1 MQRKWVVLGA
11 SLAALALL
19 TTALP
24 LLAADESPLAKI
36 MEKVNAKNGA
46 IRKNT
51 RTAVAYKKAAK
62 DVVKDANE
70 LVKLAKDARA
80 IKDAAT
86 KQKKPYESW
95 TKLMDAFIGSAE
107 NVAKVAGDE
116 KSTQKDASD
125 AFRKMGATCT
135 NCHNEFR
142 VEEDELK

>member
-1 MQRKWVVLGA
+1 MQRKWVVLGVTV
-11 SLAALALL
+11 SALALV

-51 RTAVAYKKAAK
+51 RTAVAYKKASK

-80 IKDAAT
+80 IKDSAT
-86 KQKKPYESW
+86 KQKKPYEQW
-95 TKLMDAFIGSAE
+95 TKLMDDFIGSATKLAE
-107 NVAKVAGDE
+107 VADSE

-125 AFRKMGATCT
+125 AFRKMGTTCT